1 MKKYISILRGI
12 NVSGQKK
19 IRMEDL
25 KSIYESLNFTN
36 VKTYIQSGNVIFCSS
51 IRKKEEIEEKIKAKI
66 FENYNF
72 SVPIILL
79 TINQLTRIISM
90 NPYLKD
96 EEIDKS
102 KLHVTI
108 IKSIPDKTLTE
119 KILVIKSTNDKFTIF
134 ENIIYLYCPNGYG
147 RTKLTNNFF
156 ENKLKVIATTRNWKS
171 TNKLLEIANEINCG
185 K

>member
-19 IRMEDL
+19 IKMEDL
-25 KSIYESLNFTN
+25 KFIYELLNFTN

-51 IRKKEEIEEKIKAKI
+51 IRKTEEIEEKIQAKI

-90 NPYLKD
+90 NPYINND
-96 EEIDKS
+96 EIDKS
-102 KLHVTI
+102 KLYVTI

-119 KILVIKSTNDKFTIF
+119 KFL
-134 ENIIYLYCPNGYG
+134 P
-147 RTKLTNNFF
+147 
-156 ENKLKVIATTRNWKS
+156 LKAQMIN
-171 TNKLLEIANEINCG
+171 LLFLKI
-185 K
+185 